1 MSLSVKTLLVSSL
14 LLASATAFADDEK
27 RTRFYVGVGVGSGG
41 SGEREITVNDSAI
54 FKSDYDTSLADLKL
68 GAEFRSGHRFELA
81 FTGIDLEY
89 ADGTEDELSGLDF
102 DWYFAF
108 GEKRV
113 KPYLMVGLGLY
124 TFENTAYFLA
134 DNEDLRG
141 VAFNLGGGIFIEVA
155 EPFEVELGYKF
166 KGIGWQKVEDT
177 DGDTLELS
185 ESMGNL
191 YLGARL
197 KF

>member
-1 MSLSVKTLLVSSL
+1 MSLSVKTLLVTSL

-27 RTRFYVGVGVGSGG
+27 RTRFYVGVGGG
-41 SGEREITVNDSAI
+41 SGSGEQEVTINETMAT
-54 FKSDYDTSLADLKL
+54 KAEYDTSIRDFKL
-68 GAEFRSGHRFELA
+68 GAEFKTGNRLELS
-81 FTGIDLEY
+81 FTGIDLEG
-89 ADGTEDELSGLDF
+89 DSGGKDEFSGLDF

-124 TFENTAYFLA
+124 TYEDTAAFFE
-134 DNEDLRG
+134 DNEDLTG

-166 KGIGWQKVEDT
+166 KGIGWKKMVDT
-177 DGDTLELS
+177 DGDTLEIS